1 MKITIIGP
9 GAIGL
14 ILASS
19 LENKN
24 EVSVLVKRE
33 KYDELNKKGL
43 WIIQNGNKRSVN
55 AKIVTKISDCDIA
68 IIAVKAYDLDST
80 KELLSDFKGKI
91 IICQNGLGM
100 MNYNVSN
107 NNEILAIVTSVG
119 AVSLNEGVSEFK
131 GTGTTVIGS
140 LKNVTNKSDRLVSL
154 FSSTYF
160 KISYSKNVEQHIWLK
175 AIINSAI
182 NPIASHYNIKNGEL
196 REDKYW
202 KLVKELL
209 DESILIAVANGIDFP
224 IDPLEATEDI
234 VNNTSENYCSMLQ
247 DLKKG
252 KKTEINEIN
261 GILLQIGKKKKVNT
275 LLNGRYLEKIKSIS

>member
-43 WIIQNGNKRSVN
+43 WIIQNGNKKSVN

-131 GTGTTVIGS
+131 GTGRTVIGS
-140 LKNVTNKSDRLVSL
+140 LKNVTNKSDHLVSL

-160 KISYSKNVEQHIWLK
+160 KISYNKNIEQHIWLK
-175 AIINSAI
+175 AIVNSAI
-182 NPIASHYNIKNGEL
+182 NPIASHYNVKNGKL
-196 REDKYW
+196 REEKYW

-209 DESILIAVANGIDFP
+209 DESIQIAVANDIDLP
-224 IDPLEATEDI
+224 MDPLEATENI
-234 VNNTSENYCSMLQ
+234 VNSTSENYCSMLQ

-261 GILLQIGKKKKVNT
+261 GILFEIGKKKKVST
-275 LLNGRYLEKIKSIS
+275 LLNGRYLEKIKAIS